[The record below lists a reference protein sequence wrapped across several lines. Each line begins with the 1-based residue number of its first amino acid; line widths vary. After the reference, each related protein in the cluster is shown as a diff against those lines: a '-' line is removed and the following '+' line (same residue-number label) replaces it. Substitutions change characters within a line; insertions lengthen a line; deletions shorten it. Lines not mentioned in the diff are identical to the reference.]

1 MERPTCYRCGADVRQ
16 CDCRV
21 GALRH
26 LYAAVL
32 NQVNCCI
39 IGCGCGLAIVVSGG
53 ALTGAAGY
61 GAVRVLA

>member
-1 MERPTCYRCGADVRQ
+1 MVR
-16 CDCRV
+16 R
-21 GALRH
+21 
-26 LYAAVL
+26 LYDAIA

-61 GAVRVLA
+61 GAYRVIV